1 MRKIMN
7 ENELEL
13 NEETMKEIQ
22 RSREEFKN
30 GKYYILEEVKKE
42 IK

>member
-13 NEETMKEIQ
+13 NEETIIEIQ
-22 RSREEFKN
+22 RSREEFKK
-30 GKYYILEEVKKE
+30 GKYFTLEEVKNEMK
-42 IK
+42 

>member
-7 ENELEL
+7 ENESEL
-13 NEETMKEIQ
+13 NEETIKEIQ
-22 RSREEFKN
+22 RSREEFEK
-30 GKYYILEEVKKE
+30 GKYYTLEEVKKE